1 MAQNDNDQ
9 QAQVQAV
16 PQPKYRMG
24 QTLHTV
30 RLSDLTH
37 ITFVVGG
44 IDIKIRKDEVRISYY
59 TESGYCDYDEPKCFE
74 TEEELMKHITQK

>member
-24 QTLHTV
+24 QTLH